1 MFVMERRFAFETI
14 CDHLSDFEEHV
25 TQEEYSLAMGLSRRL
40 EIDVNDINLRHL
52 KELVSS

>member
-1 MFVMERRFAFETI
+1 MFVMDRRFAFETI
-14 CDHLSDFEEHV
+14 CDHLSDFEVHV